1 LEDAKFI
8 SPRIAHD
15 PKIQPALRLVI
26 PSRCAQRF
34 EASDLSFHVI
44 RFQVEMRAILGSLY
58 VIRALQEYADVGIR
72 KAQLPVD
79 VVACWAS
86 GFRDGS

>member
-1 LEDAKFI
+1 LEDAEFI

-15 PKIQPALRLVI
+15 PKVKTALRLVI

-34 EASDLSFHVI
+34 EAPNLSFHVI
-44 RFQVEMRAILGSLY
+44 RFQVEMRAILGCLY

-79 VVACWAS
+79 MATRWTS
-86 GFRDGS
+86 GFRDSS